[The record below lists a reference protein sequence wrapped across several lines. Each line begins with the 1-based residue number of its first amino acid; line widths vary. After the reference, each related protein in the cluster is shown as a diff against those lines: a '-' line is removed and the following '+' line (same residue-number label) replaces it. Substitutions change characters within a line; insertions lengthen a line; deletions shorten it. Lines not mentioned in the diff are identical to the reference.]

1 MKLTLMTV
9 KHWAQVTDIHVRGTL
24 AAGIYNGAL
33 VVSATADVNN

>member
-24 AAGIYNGAL
+24 AAG
-33 VVSATADVNN
+33 SW